1 MVSIQIEATSKRNSV
16 TASSKRK
23 EQSINNIWKN
33 KQSLQQSLKYEMKKK
48 TLYTDV
54 DETRER

>member
-54 DETRER
+54 GETRER